1 MARRRQFLFGVF
13 LSALLCL
20 GLWRL
25 FHWPV
30 RITPEEAAPLV
41 RVWLAAD
48 YRDGVQ
54 YTALRPPA
62 DPNAV
67 PSASPE
73 EISPITFAEFDLVRP
88 FVKPRDTDSAA
99 LARAEIHYDGGPPLD
114 GEAVRFFL
122 LAHKRDGVWQVRREI
137 SESAYRWRL
146 GW

>member
-1 MARRRQFLFGVF
+1 MARRRQFVIGVL

-30 RITPEEAAPLV
+30 HIAPEEAQQLV
-41 RVWLAAD
+41 RVWLAVD
-48 YRDGVQ
+48 YREAGQ
-54 YTALRPPA
+54 
-62 DPNAV
+62 DPNLRAPNDPHAT

-73 EISPITFAEFDLVRP
+73 ETDAIEFVEFDLVRP
-88 FVKPRDTDSAA
+88 FVKPRDADSAA
-99 LARAEIHYDGGPPLD
+99 LARAEIDHGGGPPPD
-114 GEAVRFFL
+114 GEPVRFFL
-122 LAHKRDGVWQVRREI
+122 IAHRRDGAWQVRREI